1 MEQGLRS
8 CCLFPEDSP
17 LAGARIAI
25 SERSIAKKGN
35 IFAAVLEGPKKGVFT
50 IVRHDT
56 FDITAGAFLSN
67 GALLLPERIF
77 NRAEGVKKPFR

>member
-1 MEQGLRS
+1 MLPIPGGFAA
-8 CCLFPEDSP
+8 CGCPDSDF
-17 LAGARIAI
+17 RTQH
-25 SERSIAKKGN
+25 RQKGN